1 MVTNRRII
9 DHRRVKRDGSLMTVV
24 ALPSPKMLS
33 FLSTVMLQGYTP
45 ALKVMLALLG
55 TLEIASA
62 TTSVQ
67 FLL

>member
-1 MVTNRRII
+1 M
-9 DHRRVKRDGSLMTVV
+9 MTVV